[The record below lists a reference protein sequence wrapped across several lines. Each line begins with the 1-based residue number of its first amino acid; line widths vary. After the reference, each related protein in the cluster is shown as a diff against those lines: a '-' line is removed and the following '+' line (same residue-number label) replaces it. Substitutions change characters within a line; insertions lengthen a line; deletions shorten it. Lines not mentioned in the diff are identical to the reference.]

1 MASGLKKSL
10 SRRVIAATKGM
21 IDYDFG
27 KLYHHQLVERPH
39 YAYCILNAARLAL
52 RLGQN
57 RISLIEFGVAG
68 GNGLLAAERLSK
80 AISDHLGGRIT
91 FEIYGFDTGEG
102 MPEVQDYR
110 DLPYWFQRQQY
121 AMDFE
126 KLRGELATAKLV
138 IGNVEDTVTTFFET
152 HDPTPIGAMF
162 FDLDYYSSTMSAFKI
177 FDERHFDRYF
187 LPRLFLYMDD
197 VIGQEFEMYGEFN
210 GPLAAIKDFNTQH
223 ENAKIHLNQNLLS
236 RSDVFY
242 RYQIYYAHLLSHRD
256 YSKYV
261 GGQDQEQ
268 IQDLLK
274 LKA

>member
-1 MASGLKKSL
+1 MALGLKKSL
-10 SRRVIAATKGM
+10 SRRVIAATKGI

-27 KLYHHQLVERPH
+27 KLYHHQLLERPH

-80 AISDHLGGRIT
+80 AISDYLGGKIT
-91 FEIYGFDTGEG
+91 FEIYGFDTGQG
-102 MPEVQDYR
+102 MPAPQGDR
-110 DLPYWFQRQQY
+110 DLPYWFQSEQY
-121 AMDFE
+121 AMDFD
-126 KLRGELATAKLV
+126 KLRDTLKTAKLV
-138 IGNVEDTVTTFFET
+138 IGNVEDTVTAFFET
-152 HDPTPIGAMF
+152 YDPAPIGALF
-162 FDLDYYSSTMSAFKI
+162 YDLDYYSSTTSAFKM

-210 GPLAAIKDFNTQH
+210 GPLAAIKDFNAQR

-242 RYQIYYAHLLSHRD
+242 RHQIYYAHLLSHRD
-256 YSKYV
+256 YNKYV
-261 GGQDQEQ
+261 GGGDQEQ